1 MPKYGFIFM
10 YSSLG
15 FLDLLNLWAR
25 FFNNSRSSYNF
36 KTVFFNSYCYII
48 FKHWLYQNF
57 LFFFPI
63 PLICMNEV
71 SSHFSDLSS
80 MLLYLIWYLIYYNS
94 YIFNL
99 YFVFQSSHILLPPT
113 SSQLPIS
120 IYVNVLNTPPSFLQF
135 WYLKFF
141 WASFWAL
148 MSVLVHTW
156 DGLFHDELWAQNHWN
171 YTEARSAS
179 QACGSTAKQNHLTR
193 SGT

>member
-1 MPKYGFIFM
+1 MPFFIPIVISFSNID
-10 YSSLG
+10 YTRIFS
-15 FLDLLNLWAR
+15 
-25 FFNNSRSSYNF
+25 FFS
-36 KTVFFNSYCYII
+36 
-48 FKHWLYQNF
+48 
-57 LFFFPI
+57 I
-63 PLICMNEV
+63 PLICINEV

-80 MLLYLIWYLIYYNS
+80 MLFYLIWYLIYYNS

-99 YFVFQSSHILLPPT
+99 YFVFQSSHMLLPPT
-113 SSQLPIS
+113 SNLPMS

-141 WASFWAL
+141 WTSFWAL

-156 DGLFHDELWAQNHWN
+156 DGLFHDELWAQNRWN